1 MRTQRRAAAEFA
13 GTRVPS
19 RAAFGRARLC
29 LRAAAG
35 TLAALSV
42 IAAGPKTRAKT
53 EPKPPLDFSGTWT
66 LDSSASTNVS
76 KQMQGAVLS
85 VRQTGDRIWISP
97 VKPDGGRQPRILSEE
112 IVADARPYEKALGPA
127 GKGLVTAG
135 WARDGKSLWIEVAA
149 GPPENP
155 GESIQRSVWKLSE
168 DRQVWVRESVSVSKG
183 HSGSARLVFRKN
195 KG

>member
-1 MRTQRRAAAEFA
+1 MNRILKSGYSGGEGVSTVRRT
-13 GTRVPS
+13 
-19 RAAFGRARLC
+19 RARLR

-35 TLAALSV
+35 ILTALALL
-42 IAAGPKTRAKT
+42 AAGPKGRPTL

-66 LDSSASTNVS
+66 LDPKASMNVS
-76 KQMQGAVLS
+76 SQMRDAILS
-85 VRQTGDRIWISP
+85 VRQTGNRIWISS
-97 VKPDGGRQPRILSEE
+97 VKAETGPRSRILSEE

-155 GESIQRSVWKLSE
+155 GEAIQRSVWRISE
-168 DRQVWVRESVSVSKG
+168 DGQVWIRESISVSKG
-183 HSGSARLVFRKN
+183 HSGRARLVFRKT
-195 KG
+195 KA

>member
-1 MRTQRRAAAEFA
+1 MRLILISSD
-13 GTRVPS
+13 GSGNVLSSP
-19 RAAFGRARLC
+19 GVVRARLV
-29 LRAAAG
+29 LAG
-35 TLAALSV
+35 TAGMLTALALL
-42 IAAGPKTRAKT
+42 AAGPKVRAKA

-66 LDSSASTNVS
+66 LDPKSSVNVS
-76 KQMQGAVLS
+76 AQMQGAVLS
-85 VRQTGDRIWISP
+85 VRQNGDRIWISP
-97 VKPDGGRQPRILSEE
+97 VKAEAGPRSRILSEE

-155 GESIQRSVWKLSE
+155 GEAIQRSVWRLSE

-183 HSGSARLVFRKN
+183 HSGRARLVFRRN
-195 KG
+195 KD